1 MTATLQSTKQDLYTP
16 EEYLALEEAAEYK
29 SEYHDGVIIPMTG
42 GTTNHNRIALS
53 MSIALRLALKGQEY
67 DVFISDVRLWIP
79 RIRSYVYPD
88 VMVIAGKPEYH
99 DNHKD
104 TITNPQVIIE
114 VLSKSTR
121 NYDRGDKFSYY
132 RTIPS
137 FQEYILIDQK
147 KIAIEQYS
155 KQANKRWSF
164 SEYNEEDTDLFF
176 SSLQVQVPLVDIYE
190 KVDFEA
196 EESEEETEV
205 LEEKEGE

>member
-1 MTATLQSTKQDLYTP
+1 MTATLQSTEKRYYTP
-16 EEYLALEEAAEYK
+16 EEYLALEEKAEYK
-29 SEYHDGVIIPMTG
+29 SEYHDGVIISMTG
-42 GTTNHNRIALS
+42 GTTNHNQITGNIY
-53 MSIALRLALKGQEY
+53 MALRLALKGQEY

-88 VMVIAGKPEYH
+88 VMVIAGKPEYY
-99 DNHKD
+99 DNRKD
-104 TITNPQVIIE
+104 TITNPQAIIE

-176 SSLQVQVPLVDIYE
+176 SSLQVQVPLIDIYE

-196 EESEEETEV
+196 EEVESEVEV
-205 LEEKEGE
+205 VEEKEGE